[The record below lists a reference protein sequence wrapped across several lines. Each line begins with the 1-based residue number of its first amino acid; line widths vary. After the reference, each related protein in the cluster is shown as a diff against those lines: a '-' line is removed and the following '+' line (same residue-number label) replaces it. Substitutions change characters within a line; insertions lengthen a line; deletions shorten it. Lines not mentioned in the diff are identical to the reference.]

1 MARTKKASRCIKCTN
16 KVPPQAGKQKP
27 KKNPKQEQPLR
38 SLSTV
43 DPDAKRR
50 NLLKG
55 TAALRDRGNTPSVL
69 GMNKRAFERFVEDI
83 ARDDVETGFRLRPS
97 AVRALRQASEDH
109 LVGRLKEATT
119 TD

>member
-1 MARTKKASRCIKCTN
+1 MAHTKKASRCIKCTN

-27 KKNPKQEQPLR
+27 EPKKKPKPKKEQPLG

-50 NLLKG
+50 KFLKG
-55 TAALRDRGNTPSVL
+55 TAALRDRGKTPSVL
-69 GMNKRAFERFVEDI
+69 GMNERAFQRFVEDI
-83 ARDDVETGFRLRPS
+83 ARDDVETCFRLHPS

-109 LVGRLKEATT
+109 LVRL
-119 TD
+119 